1 MVVGDE
7 AKSAESQA
15 ACHTLAHELTEQRF
29 PAPRMLS
36 FKVLPCTFELTLQ
49 HSLARIHNILQ
60 QAAPAL
66 GFPEIYSVMLKS
78 NLLC

>member
-1 MVVGDE
+1 MELELPTLLRSLSNKEDREGGFHQLGFCLVQGSMVVGDE

-36 FKVLPCTFELTLQ
+36 FKVLPCTF
-49 HSLARIHNILQ
+49 
-60 QAAPAL
+60 
-66 GFPEIYSVMLKS
+66 
-78 NLLC
+78 

>member
-36 FKVLPCTFELTLQ
+36 FKVLPC
-49 HSLARIHNILQ
+49 ILK
-60 QAAPAL
+60 L
-66 GFPEIYSVMLKS
+66 
-78 NLLC
+78 